1 MTCELCN
8 CKAVVFRGEDP
19 RVFTES
25 ALLQN
30 FHRIMEYFCHVSHAS
45 VSAQFCN
52 TKAFDL

>member
-19 RVFTES
+19 RVFTEF

-30 FHRIMEYFCHVSHAS
+30 LHRIMEYFCHVSHAS

>member
-1 MTCELCN
+1 MIYKQCKCEV
-8 CKAVVFRGEDP
+8 VVFRGEGS

-30 FHRIMEYFCHVSHAS
+30 LHRIMEYFRYVSHAS

-52 TKAFDL
+52 TRAFDL